1 MAIDLNERV
10 LHDNKMDN
18 CGMICHQ
25 WYCLLRFFVL
35 KNKLVAWFF
44 KLFDLLLDVYHMLDT
59 YTKIQSFWE
68 LE

>member
-35 KNKLVAWFF
+35 KNKLVA
-44 KLFDLLLDVYHMLDT
+44 LFDLLLDVYPMLDS